1 MARTR
6 LNIRKRLES
15 GTFLRVP
22 TDVLKCAAFR
32 SLSTKAKALI
42 LDIGVQY
49 NGHNNGHLCAS
60 WTLMKQQGWVSKQTL
75 QAALDE
81 LVAKGLLEL
90 SRQGGRHRC
99 SLYGYTWLPIDAGRV
114 TVALDV
120 PTTRVAS
127 SLWRRCSEAMAG
139 DGAKKSTSASP
150 TVGAL
155 CPCDRGNDRCSAA

>member
-6 LNIRKRLES
+6 LKIRKRLET

-42 LDIGVQY
+42 LDIGTQY

-60 WTLMKQQGWVSKQTL
+60 WAFMKQQGWVSKQTL
-75 QAALDE
+75 QNAMEE
-81 LVAKGLLEL
+81 LVGKGLLEL
-90 SRQGGRHRC
+90 TRQGGRNRC
-99 SLYGYTWLPIDAGRV
+99 SLVGFTWMPIDAGRV

-127 SLWRRCSEAMAG
+127 GLWRRCSEAMAG
-139 DGAKKSTSASP
+139 DVAKENASASP
-150 TVGAL
+150 IIGAQW
-155 CPCDRGNDRCSAA
+155 PGHRGSQQGSAS

>member
-6 LNIRKRLES
+6 LRMMGRRES
-15 GTFLRVP
+15 GTFLRLP

-49 NGHNNGHLCAS
+49 NGYNNGHLCAS

-99 SLYGYTWLPIDAGRV
+99 SLYGYTWLPIDRGPAGV
-114 TVALDV
+114 WLDV
-120 PTTRVAS
+120 PETKVAS
-127 SLWRRCSEAMAG
+127 GLWRRRSDEMAEN
-139 DGAKKSTSASP
+139 ASASP
-150 TVGAL
+150 TIRAPCPDNRGSDARSAL
-155 CPCDRGNDRCSAA
+155 